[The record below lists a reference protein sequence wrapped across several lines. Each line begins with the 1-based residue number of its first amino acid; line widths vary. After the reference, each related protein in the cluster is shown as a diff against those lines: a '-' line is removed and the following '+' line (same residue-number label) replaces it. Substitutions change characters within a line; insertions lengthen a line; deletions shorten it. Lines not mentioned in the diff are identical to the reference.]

1 MPLFNLSFNIDLF
14 ILLVIIGLSMYIGF
28 LLRSYQIRKKNRR
41 IAELEAE
48 MLQAHAE
55 VLATQKEYC
64 ELESRVKDM
73 PIPVIAMKHAAKEED
88 EESKIQTRISH
99 R

>member
-1 MPLFNLSFNIDLF
+1 MPLFDLSFNIDLF
-14 ILLVIIGLSMYIGF
+14 ILLMIIGLSMYTGF

-41 IAELEAE
+41 IAELESE

-55 VLATQKEYC
+55 VLLAQKEYC

-88 EESKIQTRISH
+88 EKNKTQTRISH

>member
-1 MPLFNLSFNIDLF
+1 MPLFDLSFNIDLF

-41 IAELEAE
+41 IAELESE

-55 VLATQKEYC
+55 VLLAQKEYH

-88 EESKIQTRISH
+88 EKSKTQTRISH